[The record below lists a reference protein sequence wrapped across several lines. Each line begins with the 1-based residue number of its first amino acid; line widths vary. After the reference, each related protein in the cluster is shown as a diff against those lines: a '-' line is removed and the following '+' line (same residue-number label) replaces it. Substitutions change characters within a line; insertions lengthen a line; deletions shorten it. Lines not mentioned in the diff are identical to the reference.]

1 MGLFVWSGSSRA
13 RMSAR
18 GGTGRSVMGRRPIFV
33 GGGCRLLPWWNE
45 RSIWAQ
51 AVDKERLFELL
62 EPALAAMG
70 FELADLDAHFG
81 RRGLLRLYID
91 REGGVTVDDCQRV
104 SEQVGALLD
113 VEDPLPGSYVLEVSS
128 PGFDRRLRT
137 LAHFERF
144 SGEQAKVELRD
155 ARDGRR
161 QVHGSARGRG
171 GQRGAARSGW
181 RTNAFAFWRYR
192 GGAVGALVTQGR

>member
-1 MGLFVWSGSSRA
+1 MG
-13 RMSAR
+13 
-18 GGTGRSVMGRRPIFV
+18 
-33 GGGCRLLPWWNE
+33 
-45 RSIWAQ
+45 Q
-51 AVDKERLFELL
+51 AVDKDSLIAIL

-70 FELADLDAHFG
+70 FELADIDAHLG

-104 SEQVGALLD
+104 SEQIGALLD

-144 SGEQAKVELRD
+144 SGEQVKVELRD

-161 QVHGSARGRG
+161 NFKGRLVGVEGSIVLLEVDGEVTRLPFGDIAVARL
-171 GQRGAARSGW
+171 APS
-181 RTNAFAFWRYR
+181 
-192 GGAVGALVTQGR
+192 